1 MKTRITIVAACVVMC
16 TTLFAQSTINKT
28 IPVNGQK
35 AVRFQF
41 DYPQIVRVSTWDKNE
56 ISITGN
62 VSINGGE
69 QDNAF
74 KLETSDESGRL
85 NVKGFVRDLK
95 GLPKRITIYEKGQKV
110 VFQDKEALKKYQQEH
125 PGSYERMSWGTDIDI
140 ELEIKVPAGLV
151 TEIEAVYG
159 MVEVR
164 QFNAPLQV
172 EATYG
177 GVDAALREAKVGLLT
192 AETNYGEIF
201 SNLDTKL
208 MGDGTTKDF
217 HTLVK
222 AQPGK
227 GFDYTFESKYGNV
240 YLRKLEQ

>member
-1 MKTRITIVAACVVMC
+1 MKTRITIVAACVMMC

-28 IPVNGQK
+28 IPLKGQK
-35 AVRFQF
+35 LVRFHF
-41 DYPQIVRVSTWDKNE
+41 DYPQIIRVSTWEKNE

-74 KLETSDESGRL
+74 KVETTDESGNL
-85 NVKGFVRDLK
+85 YVKGSIQNLK
-95 GLPKRITIYEKGQKV
+95 DLPKRITIYEGGQKV
-110 VFQDKEALKKYQQEH
+110 VFQDKAALKKYQQEH

-140 ELEIKVPAGLV
+140 EIEIKVPAGLA
-151 TEIEAVYG
+151 TEIESVYG
-159 MVEVR
+159 MVEVK

-177 GVDAALREAKVGLLT
+177 GVDAALREAKIGQLT

-208 MGDGTTKDF
+208 KGDGTTKDF

-240 YLRKLEQ
+240 YLRKSEQ